1 VLATAYENGQI
12 AGRLTVFALLIAG
25 GVALIH
31 RLRGRRSPAVN
42 VVGVVLMAVAALAVL
57 TGHGGVATVPAAT
70 KTPDAA
76 YLDQARRDMI
86 AGCTDQGSARAY
98 CECFAEQML
107 ERNGHDVARLRKT
120 EAELSRMRAGSSPPA
135 ILVQASQACAEPA

>member
-1 VLATAYENGQI
+1 VLAAAYENGQI

-25 GVALIH
+25 GVALVH

-57 TGHGGVATVPAAT
+57 TGHGGVAPEPAAT
-70 KTPDAA
+70 KTPNAA
-76 YLDQARRDMI
+76 YVDQARRDMI
-86 AGCTDQGSARAY
+86 AGCTDQGSERAY

-107 ERNGHDVARLRKT
+107 ERNGHDAARLRTT
-120 EAELSRMRAGSSPPA
+120 EAELSGMREGAPPPA
-135 ILVQASQACAEPA
+135 MLVQASQACADPA